1 MKTDILNQLGLTNSE
16 VKVYFA
22 LFELESSTVG
32 PLSEKAKVQD
42 SKIYSILEKL
52 KEKGLVSFVIKNNVK
67 HFQASSPQNL
77 IRLLNEK
84 EEHILEQKKE
94 LENTIL
100 PQIEAKRKLKEEKQE
115 ATVYEGYEGIKSAF
129 NVILETVK
137 RGEEYQVF
145 TFGEGLK
152 EKRVIHFFQWYHKR
166 RMEKG
171 LKIRLITERKFKG
184 LIDEFHRYK
193 GMQFRFTTQK
203 IPIGTYIFKS
213 HVMTIIWGEKPTA
226 FIIKSKANYDHY
238 KAFFEDSWKKALQ

>member
-1 MKTDILNQLGLTNSE
+1 MANHILNQLGLTNSE
-16 VKVYFA
+16 IKVYFA
-22 LFELESSTVG
+22 LLELESSTVG

-52 KEKGLVSFVIKNNVK
+52 KEKGLVSFVVKNNVK

-84 EEHILEQKKE
+84 EDHILQQKKE
-94 LENTIL
+94 LQQVVL
-100 PQIEAKRKLKEEKQE
+100 PQIEARRKLKEEKQE

-129 NVILETVK
+129 NVIFENVK

-145 TFGEGLK
+145 TFGEALK
-152 EKRVIHFFQWYHKR
+152 EKPVIRFFQWYHKR

-171 LKIRLITERKFKG
+171 LKIRLITEKKFKNS
-184 LIDEFHRYK
+184 IDQFHCYK
-193 GMQFRFTTQK
+193 GMQFRFTHQK

-213 HVMTIIWGEKPTA
+213 RVMTVVWGEKPTA

-238 KAFFEDSWKKALQ
+238 KAFFEDSWKKTQS